1 MQISVDLI
9 KSLPLFAKLSDED
22 IAESLHIFKLIE
34 PEEPNYRI
42 FEEGGVGD
50 SLFLVLKG
58 QVEIEKIIDAE
69 KGTSKILATLPAG
82 SFLGEMA
89 LLTGETRSAS
99 AILRGKDS
107 KLIKVERNDFM
118 EFMAST
124 PRVASL
130 LLGALVNSLSD
141 RLRATSTEVVTLY
154 ETGRIIG
161 KSTNFNDIVTQVLD
175 RMIKVTNST
184 AGFVMLWNEVVE
196 CFECKIAL
204 PEFPP
209 VNILANNAMLS
220 RYWLNLDIPVTKET
234 CEGFISTQELGFDIP
249 SVMYTPLIVK
259 VEDPNQGYR
268 IVNQV
273 TGVIVLVSPQPKAY
287 TLQHINL
294 SKSVADQVSQAIVN
308 SRLMMENEAR
318 REHDLVYVTANL

>member
-107 KLIKVERNDFM
+107 KLIKVER
-118 EFMAST
+118 
-124 PRVASL
+124 
-130 LLGALVNSLSD
+130 
-141 RLRATSTEVVTLY
+141 
-154 ETGRIIG
+154 
-161 KSTNFNDIVTQVLD
+161 TNQ
-175 RMIKVTNST
+175 
-184 AGFVMLWNEVVE
+184 
-196 CFECKIAL
+196 
-204 PEFPP
+204 
-209 VNILANNAMLS
+209 
-220 RYWLNLDIPVTKET
+220 Y
-234 CEGFISTQELGFDIP
+234 
-249 SVMYTPLIVK
+249 
-259 VEDPNQGYR
+259 
-268 IVNQV
+268 
-273 TGVIVLVSPQPKAY
+273 
-287 TLQHINL
+287 
-294 SKSVADQVSQAIVN
+294 
-308 SRLMMENEAR
+308 
-318 REHDLVYVTANL
+318 